1 MMPWKIQWTADS
13 VKLAQITTDFAAGV
27 DGEREDARE
36 VVVVDRTVIVTKL
49 TLLQ

>member
-1 MMPWKIQWTADS
+1 
-13 VKLAQITTDFAAGV
+13 LAQITTDFAAGV
-27 DGEREDARE
+27 DDEREDARE